1 MYANIDYQL
10 EDEPGQEHYL
20 LQRIDFD
27 NEGNV
32 EMFFKVADYKKG
44 WDGIALQGNMFFN
57 LGTESALFVQDFMDT
72 IIYVNGDQVI
82 PYMVVKSQDWVCKTD
97 LEILG
102 TTDNPSAKGLAM
114 MKLIQH
120 LGAQRR
126 AYNLSDVF
134 VNDSVIGFS
143 YMQGMMGTDALY
155 DKSTGETMVFD
166 RSKDDVLFGEQ
177 PSHRQIL
184 YFLYA
189 SDRGVFYSLKPSH
202 LPEMKY
208 FISQGLVKDEVIGKN
223 DLDSLDGDA
232 NPVLLYYEYKD

>member
-1 MYANIDYQL
+1 
-10 EDEPGQEHYL
+10 
-20 LQRIDFD
+20 
-27 NEGNV
+27 
-32 EMFFKVADYKKG
+32 
-44 WDGIALQGNMFFN
+44 
-57 LGTESALFVQDFMDT
+57 MDT

-102 TTDNPSAKGLAM
+102 TTDNPSTKGLAM

-177 PSHRQIL
+177 PSHRQIPT
-184 YFLYA
+184 FLYA
-189 SDRGVFYSLKPSH
+189 SDRGVFYSLKPCH